1 MPASFTVTRSI
12 DIRAPAETLYP
23 HIADFHAW
31 AAWSPYEKKDL
42 AMKKT
47 YSGAPSGVGAIYEWD
62 GNRNVGQGRL
72 EMLEARAPSK
82 VKVDLRFLKPF
93 KAHNTAEFTLEPRGE
108 STIVTWAMYGPSTFM
123 SRVMGLFINMDK
135 MIGTDFEAG
144 LRNLKTI
151 AEK

>member
-12 DIRAPAETLYP
+12 DIRAPAERLYP

-47 YSGAPSGVGAIYEWD
+47 YSGAPSGVGAVYEWD
-62 GNRNVGQGRL
+62 GNRNVGQGRMEL
-72 EMLEARAPSK
+72 LEATVPSK
-82 VKVDLRFLKPF
+82 VKVDLRFMKPF
-93 KAHNTAEFTLEPRGE
+93 VAHNTAEFTLEPRGQD
-108 STIVTWAMYGPSTFM
+108 TIVTWAMYGPLTFM

-144 LRNLKTI
+144 LRNLKAI
-151 AEK
+151 AGK